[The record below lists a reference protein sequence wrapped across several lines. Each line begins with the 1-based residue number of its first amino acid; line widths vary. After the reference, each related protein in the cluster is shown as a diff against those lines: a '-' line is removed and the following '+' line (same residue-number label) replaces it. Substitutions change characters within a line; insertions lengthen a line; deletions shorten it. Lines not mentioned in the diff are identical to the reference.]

1 MQIVTLQQVKDQLNI
16 THSARDNALTDMANR
31 AEYELLQFMGYASW
45 AEFQVVHGT
54 EAVYSATVESAVL
67 LAVSMRNLDAAAD
80 VWKGG
85 TLARLLMPYRPPA
98 MGVATA

>member
-31 AEYELLQFMGYASW
+31 AEYELLQYMGSLSW
-45 AEFQVVHGT
+45 AAFQELHGT
-54 EAVYSATVESAVL
+54 EAIYSAPVESAVL
-67 LAVSMRNLDAAAD
+67 LAVALRNLDASAD
-80 VWKGG
+80 IWKGG
-85 TLARLLMPYRPPA
+85 TIARLLMPYRPPA